1 MTGKILHI
9 RLHCQGLENKNM
21 DSVKKPSSIWKN
33 LIFLYLR
40 YILVILW
47 IALMFFIVWFSSR
60 PDYESTEQ
68 SIRIGKLVCHLIV
81 NGYDDLT
88 ETAKYEYAA
97 AIDHIVRK
105 SAHFCEY
112 AALGALTINASWL
125 FFGYLRMKFKWKGS
139 AYYPLIAAIAWC
151 ILFATSDEI
160 HQLFVPGRFGSAADV
175 MLDTIG
181 AVVGIMIPTV
191 ILSAHRHAFP
201 PSRKEDA

>member
-1 MTGKILHI
+1 MAIPGRRDTKQAGF
-9 RLHCQGLENKNM
+9 EM
-21 DSVKKPSSIWKN
+21 DSAKRKSSIWKN

-40 YILVILW
+40 YILVALW
-47 IALMFFIVWFSSR
+47 LVLMFFIVWFSSK
-60 PDYESTEQ
+60 PDTESTEQ
-68 SIRIGKLVCHLIV
+68 SMAIGKIVCSFFV
-81 NGYDDLT
+81 NGY
-88 ETAKYEYAA
+88 ENMSEAAKYEYAA

-139 AYYPLIAAIAWC
+139 AYYPLIAAFAWC

-160 HQLFVPGRFGSAADV
+160 HQLFVPGRFGSSFDV
-175 MLDTIG
+175 LIDTIG
-181 AVVGIMIPTV
+181 SVVGIMIPT
-191 ILSAHRHAFP
+191 IIISAHRHAFP